1 MPRTRIAETIGDWA
15 FLNETVT
22 PETTAGS
29 PYLQQAHAKL
39 QGFLDEVHRLQAEQ
53 ADYQARKQEATRR
66 INEILAEGR
75 RLASNIRRVLKIE
88 MGIQNEELA
97 RFGIQPFRG
106 RKFAKRPGRAAK
118 KAAKSAA
125 ASPESPEIPEK

>member
-1 MPRTRIAETIGDWA
+1 MPRTRISETTGAWA
-15 FLNETVT
+15 ILAQEVT

-53 ADYQARKQEATRR
+53 ADHQARKQEATRR
-66 INEILAEGR
+66 INEILEEGR
-75 RLASNIRRVLKIE
+75 RLASSIRRVLKVE
-88 MGIQNEELA
+88 MGIENEALA

-106 RKFAKRPGRAAK
+106 RKFAKRPARAAK
-118 KAAKSAA
+118 KPAKRAAP
-125 ASPESPEIPEK
+125 SPTSSEIPEK